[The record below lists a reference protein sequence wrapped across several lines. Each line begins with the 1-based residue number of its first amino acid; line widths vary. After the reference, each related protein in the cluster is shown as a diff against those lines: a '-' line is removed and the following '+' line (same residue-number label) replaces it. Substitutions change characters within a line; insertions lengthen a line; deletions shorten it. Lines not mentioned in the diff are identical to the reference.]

1 VPEVQPA
8 SNAAP
13 AQQSPAVLLE
23 QPSAPHGKV
32 LVVEVEGGTDKGSD
46 GHRRDTIPICN
57 ELIKRGWTA
66 YPIFYSDA
74 SYGSVLSQLKQ
85 CDGFMVR
92 VNPGKYAGV
101 TQSLLDK
108 CLVEAA
114 AAGKLAMSHPDVV
127 QRMGAKDAL
136 VKIKDLS
143 CGMTDTYAY
152 YDIPSFKDSFPKTVA
167 TGTRVLKQNR
177 GSQGEGIWVVSVKP
191 GQKKGP
197 VTGKTLLV
205 CQEAKDNHIEEH
217 TVDTF
222 MKFCEQYIIGEY
234 VMRGCHALLHHCML
248 KIFLILYAVSFFV
261 CILILTPTY
270 FCR

>member
-1 VPEVQPA
+1 
-8 SNAAP
+8 
-13 AQQSPAVLLE
+13 
-23 QPSAPHGKV
+23 
-32 LVVEVEGGTDKGSD
+32 
-46 GHRRDTIPICN
+46 
-57 ELIKRGWTA
+57 
-66 YPIFYSDA
+66 
-74 SYGSVLSQLKQ
+74 VLSQLKQ

-152 YDIPSFKDSFPKTVA
+152 YDIPSFKESFPKTVA

-197 VTGKTLLV
+197 VTGKTMLV

-217 TVDTF
+217 TVDAF
-222 MKFCEQYIIGEY
+222 MKFCEQYIVGEY
-234 VMRGCHALLHHCML
+234 VNRCYCFGCCCFAFVMLQCCLLQ
-248 KIFLILYAVSFFV
+248 VSFAACPSESNLLLQV
-261 CILILTPTY
+261 SKVS
-270 FCR
+270 